1 LTRRKSPSTGK
12 ASGSRRF
19 WWWAALGVTAFALL
33 IPILEVASVRWI
45 NPPVTPLMLL
55 RRVEA
60 RFGSGHST
68 QCLYEWRNIGQM
80 PRDFLRDVWIAE
92 DQRFFQHH
100 GFDWREIRLAR
111 QRSERTGDDP
121 RGASTITM
129 QCARSLFL
137 WQGRSWVRKGLEA
150 YYTIWM
156 ELLLSK
162 RRIFELYANVI
173 EMGDGVYGIEAAAR
187 AHYGV
192 DARAL
197 SHNQCLML
205 AAILPNPREWDPR
218 NPTSK
223 LTARCQK
230 ISRQESSVH
239 FPLSTDLKE

>member
-1 LTRRKSPSTGK
+1 L
-12 ASGSRRF
+12 
-19 WWWAALGVTAFALL
+19 WAALGLL
-33 IPILEVASVRWI
+33 VSMLLSPILEVACVRWI

-55 RRVEA
+55 RQVEA
-60 RFGSGHST
+60 RFEGGHSR
-68 QCLYEWRNIGQM
+68 QRLYQWREIGQM
-80 PRDFLRDVWIAE
+80 PRDFLKAVWISE

-100 GFDWREIRLAR
+100 GFDWREIHLAQR
-111 QRSERTGDDP
+111 RSERTGENA

-162 RRIFELYANVI
+162 RRILELYANVI
-173 EMGDGVYGIEAAAR
+173 EMGDGVYGIEAAAH

-197 SHNQCLML
+197 SHNQCIML
-205 AAILPNPREWDPR
+205 AAILPNPRQWDPG
-218 NPTSK
+218 NPTPK
-223 LTARCQK
+223 LTARFQK
-230 ISRQESSVH
+230 ISRQESSLH
-239 FPLSTDLKE
+239 FPLGD